1 MSLVY
6 CMSCHKLNCE
16 EATTLHT
23 GFVVVDPATGKIDA
37 SGKLANVGV
46 HLGAKG
52 AETRE

>member
-23 GFVVVDPATGKIDA
+23 GFIVVDPATGEINA
-37 SGKLANVGV
+37 TGELANVGV
-46 HLGAKG
+46 HLGLKG
-52 AETRE
+52 TEPKK